1 MEKHL
6 ILLLRAYPQDYRDI
20 FEYYIIGN
28 KIKNQK
34 SFKKILATEELKE
47 QVIYTLKNR
56 GVEKI
61 LKIAEIYKGEIRL
74 AEFYDDILKRYI
86 K

>member
-1 MEKHL
+1 MEKNL

-20 FEYYIIGN
+20 FEYYIISN

-47 QVIYTLKNR
+47 QAIYTLKNR
-56 GVEKI
+56 EVKN
-61 LKIAEIYKGEIRL
+61 LKNS
-74 AEFYDDILKRYI
+74 
-86 K
+86 